1 MTDQQI
7 IELWLKCCEEGHNM
21 TAWHETDPAVVRD
34 FANKIL
40 EVVLENQMNTHAMD
54 VKDFNKKFG
63 LMIHDKPTH
72 LTTRKLRERIEFM
85 YEELREFEDS
95 AQAVDTVVNGEA
107 VYQDMEGMA
116 DALVDLVYVAI
127 GTAVM
132 MGLPWQQL
140 WDDVHRANM
149 AKVLGATKRNH
160 RVDLMKPE
168 GWVGPKTSEILTQAG
183 YTGDNIE
190 ERKDD
195 PA

>member
-1 MTDQQI
+1 
-7 IELWLKCCEEGHNM
+7 
-21 TAWHETDPAVVRD
+21 
-34 FANKIL
+34 
-40 EVVLENQMNTHAMD
+40 MNTHLMD

-63 LMIHDKPTH
+63 LMVHDKPTH
-72 LTTRKLRERIEFM
+72 LTTRKLSERIEFM
-85 YEELREFEDS
+85 YEELSEFEES
-95 AQAVDTVVNGEA
+95 AQVNGVVNGEA

-183 YTGDNIE
+183 YAGDNIE

-195 PA
+195 PLP